1 MQLKKIEF
9 SFKSIDEET
18 VNCIADNSVNL
29 DSLTFQ
35 CDEYAKFGEIAA
47 KLTRLNLNELQFID
61 DGIKLEHFTSA
72 IEKMKTLKSLTYVS
86 WHSAIDHMFK
96 FTQWIDARNL
106 ANSGF
111 PLKIFLSKFDLWL
124 VSAQLRESGR
134 NVVSIQWKQSVNAN
148 NYLRHSQQTVYCWW
162 FNLYVIMYRFR
173 RGHLTTSSNSLKFI
187 NKILGIPLYSCTLS
201 VGLIKKNGR
210 AYEQLCGLL
219 QIQWKMSIYDQQ
231 QD

>member
-148 NYLRHSQQTVYCWW
+148 NYLRHSQQTVYC
-162 FNLYVIMYRFR
+162 
-173 RGHLTTSSNSLKFI
+173 
-187 NKILGIPLYSCTLS
+187 
-201 VGLIKKNGR
+201 
-210 AYEQLCGLL
+210 
-219 QIQWKMSIYDQQ
+219 
-231 QD
+231 